1 MAKTS
6 LIISS
11 TDSTTGKKLQKT
23 LTDINSAATND
34 ELKTFAQAVNAVT
47 TNTYGESNRVDR
59 INVDTEESATVS
71 KLFREITVTDAA
83 RNATAKITFNRTETE
98 GQYGGVSL
106 IVFYYNTEESTAEK
120 LTVSS
125 VSSGELTV
133 ALYHVTIP
141 NYNGRLY
148 AGIEATE
155 DFYSEFVK
163 LTISS

>member
-6 LIISS
+6 LIISN

-83 RNATAKITFNRTETE
+83 KNATAKISFKRTEDE
-98 GQYGGVSL
+98 ASYGGVSL
-106 IVFYYNTEESTAEK
+106 TVFYYNTQESTAEK
-120 LTVSS
+120 LTTSS
-125 VSSGELTV
+125 VSSEAPT

-148 AGIEATE
+148 VEIEATE